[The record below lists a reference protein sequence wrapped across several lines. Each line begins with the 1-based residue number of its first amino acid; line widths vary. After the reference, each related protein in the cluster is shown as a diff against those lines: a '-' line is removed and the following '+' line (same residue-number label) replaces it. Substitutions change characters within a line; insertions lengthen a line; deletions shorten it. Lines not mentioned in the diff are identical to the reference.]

1 MNTEGPFSGGT
12 PDFSKM
18 MKSAQEVLQKME
30 KVRRELDKTEVTGE
44 AGAGLVKIVLFANLT
59 VKQVSI
65 DESLLKEEKTVLE
78 EMMASAIADAIRRAE
93 AKQKEK
99 ASHMM
104 SDFPGGVSPSG
115 PFSGNANPFDQ
126 FKA

>member
-1 MNTEGPFSGGT
+1 MSTGDPFSGRA
-12 PDFSKM
+12 PDFSNM

-30 KVRRELDKTEVTGE
+30 KIRRELDKTEVTGE

-78 EMMASAIADAIRRAE
+78 ELIASAIADAIRRAE

-99 ASHMM
+99 ASSMM
-104 SDFPGGVSPSG
+104 SDFPGGISPSN
-115 PFSGNANPFDQ
+115 PFGNANPFDQ

>member
-1 MNTEGPFSGGT
+1 MSTEDPFSGGV

-18 MKSAQEVLQKME
+18 MKSAQDVLQKME
-30 KVRRELDKTEVTGE
+30 KVRRELDKTEVMGE
-44 AGAGLVKIVLFANLT
+44 AGAGLVKVFLFANLT

-65 DESLLKEEKTVLE
+65 DESLLKEEKAVLE

-93 AKQKEK
+93 ATQKEK

-104 SDFPGGVSPSG
+104 SDFPGGSSSVS
-115 PFSGNANPFDQ
+115 PFSGNTNPFNA

>member
-1 MNTEGPFSGGT
+1 MSTGNPFSGGT
-12 PDFSKM
+12 PDFSSM

-30 KVRRELDKTEVTGE
+30 KIRRELDKTEVTGE

-65 DESLLKEEKTVLE
+65 DDSLLKEEKTVLE
-78 EMMASAIADAIRRAE
+78 ELMASAIADAIRRAE

-99 ASHMM
+99 ASSMM
-104 SDFPGGVSPSG
+104 SGFPGGISPSN